1 MAGSPPERDV
11 LLATKLQ
18 VPRSRP
24 GLVPRRR
31 LADQLEEGLNR
42 GLVLV
47 AAPAGYGKSVW
58 KRPASQ
64 GSGRARQPDPRW
76 SGWPRSPIS
85 AAISIGRWST

>member
-1 MAGSPPERDV
+1 MEGSPPERDV

-31 LADQLEEGLNR
+31 LADRLEEGLNR

-47 AAPAGYGKSVW
+47 AAPGENA
-58 KRPASQ
+58 
-64 GSGRARQPDPRW
+64 PR
-76 SGWPRSPIS
+76 RSPAAGNS
-85 AAISIGRWST
+85 A

>member
-1 MAGSPPERDV
+1 MEGSPPERDV

-24 GLVPRRR
+24 GLVSRRR

-47 AAPAGYGKSVW
+47 AAVALIPLVAAVVV
-58 KRPASQ
+58 AVT
-64 GSGRARQPDPRW
+64 AL
-76 SGWPRSPIS
+76 RS
-85 AAISIGRWST
+85 